1 MRIFFLNSI
10 FYRSCR
16 EESRIYYGVGTLFL
30 HLSAKIAK
38 LNEHRFVLK
47 MSWFNSQCSCNFI
60 SWNSNFKLKARISS
74 ASQVKLN
81 IHRSIN
87 LSLWTYIN
95 LLTQQ
100 LFSIANASWKFAGK
114 IRTIDASIHISDILS
129 AFSKHRCQAMVLVL
143 NLDYVQGRRQICFAK
158 TKFKLRYTTSSMYL
172 FFRMFSF
179 FSLFCNIF

>member
-1 MRIFFLNSI
+1 MRTFFLNSI

-47 MSWFNSQCSCNFI
+47 ISWFNSQCSCNFI

-100 LFSIANASWKFAGK
+100 LFPI
-114 IRTIDASIHISDILS
+114 
-129 AFSKHRCQAMVLVL
+129 
-143 NLDYVQGRRQICFAK
+143 
-158 TKFKLRYTTSSMYL
+158 KLRILHENSLAKFERLMHPYIYQTYYPHFQYTDARQWFWL
-172 FFRMFSF
+172 W
-179 FSLFCNIF
+179 I